1 MTLFE
6 RLIYIFCCC
15 CFSGFGA
22 SKNFI
27 RDSQRLNSVVLYD
40 SVCVC
45 ACVCV
50 CVCVLCV
57 CMCVLCVCAWVFISF
72 HLHSFMTDAEQ
83 SKSMD
88 WFLHDNGL
96 RLERA
101 KGFSWLNKKISVMPE
116 FRSAMVCWGKFSVSS
131 TFIATS

>member
-45 ACVCV
+45 ACVLCVCVVCVYVCVV
-50 CVCVLCV
+50 CVCVSV
-57 CMCVLCVCAWVFISF
+57 YFIPPSLF
-72 HLHSFMTDAEQ
+72 HDRGRAEQ
-83 SKSMD
+83 I
-88 WFLHDNGL
+88 NGL
-96 RLERA
+96 
-101 KGFSWLNKKISVMPE
+101 
-116 FRSAMVCWGKFSVSS
+116 VS
-131 TFIATS
+131 T